1 MPTGIQDL
9 VLNGKCIE
17 EQHWCRMSDQRPAWR
32 VNSGM
37 FARLTG
43 PYRAQKPQSTQPDF
57 AANPPAP
64 EIPDFQQTR
73 NQIYFACC
81 EAYRAQQPVSLLV
94 VTIDEFAAF
103 ERNYGIDAAASASV
117 FIERTLYHHRDL
129 IFGAESGVV
138 IGRYVESRYL
148 ILLPGISGAIAADY
162 ADYIRRSIVATE
174 FVWNY
179 RSLHFTV
186 SIGIS
191 HKPGHDGDQ
200 DMLILHA
207 DQACDQMIAIG
218 GNRSAVA
225 RIT

>member
-1 MPTGIQDL
+1 
-9 VLNGKCIE
+9 
-17 EQHWCRMSDQRPAWR
+17 MSDQRPAWR

-43 PYRAQKPQSTQPDF
+43 SYRAQKLQSPQPDF
-57 AANPPAP
+57 AADPPAP

-73 NQIYFACC
+73 NLIYSACC
-81 EAYRAQQPVSLLV
+81 EAFRAQQPISLLV

-103 ERNYGIDAAASASV
+103 ERNFGIDAAAKASA
-117 FIERTLYHHRDL
+117 FIESALYHHRDL

-148 ILLPGISGAIAADY
+148 VLLPGISGAIAADY
-162 ADYIRRSIVATE
+162 ADYIRRSIVTTE
-174 FVWNY
+174 FIWNY

-191 HKPGHDGDQ
+191 HKPGHNGDQ
-200 DMLILHA
+200 DMLILQA
-207 DQACDQMIAIG
+207 DQACDQMIAVG